1 METCPV
7 AMLEDYLKRGESK
20 LGSEKM
26 LFRGIV
32 SGKAEKLRESGGLTY
47 SRMRELLKEKLQQ
60 LGFSMEDYSL
70 HSLRA
75 GGATAA
81 AAAGIPDR
89 VFKRH
94 GRWKSDNAK
103 DGYVEDSLEKRLSV
117 SQSLGL

>member
-1 METCPV
+1 
-7 AMLEDYLKRGESK
+7 
-20 LGSEKM
+20 
-26 LFRGIV
+26 
-32 SGKAEKLRESGGLTY
+32 
-47 SRMRELLKEKLQQ
+47 MRELLRDKQQQ
-60 LGFSMEDYSL
+60 LGFSVDEYSL

-81 AAAGIPDR
+81 AGAGVPDR

-117 SQSLGL
+117 SQNLGL